1 MGSCRVFGFGAA
13 QQEATFRFGLFRV
26 LFSSACAPE
35 QKRHTLTC
43 CLFCLWRR
51 EQRGGHV
58 SSALE
63 VVGQEWQRAPRTLAE
78 SGDFV
83 SHCGHCQRCV
93 TSRSKVS
100 GYFASGATNTC
111 SQSAGDAYAG
121 CDATIVW
128 ENNDI
133 MKVATSR

>member
-1 MGSCRVFGFGAA
+1 MCARTKETYADLLFVLLVAERTTWAA
-13 QQEATFRFGLFRV
+13 NDTA
-26 LFSSACAPE
+26 
-35 QKRHTLTC
+35 
-43 CLFCLWRR
+43 
-51 EQRGGHV
+51 GHV

-100 GYFASGATNTC
+100 GYFASGATNIC
-111 SQSAGDAYAG
+111 SQSAGDADAG
-121 CDATIVW
+121 YDATKHPFVG
-128 ENNDI
+128 ENDDI
-133 MKVATSR
+133 MKVATFR